1 MYTGKEVFQ
10 LGTMKDVAALAKV
23 GVGTVSR
30 VLNNSG
36 AVKESTR
43 RKVEAAMKELN
54 YIPNAYARGLKM
66 NKTNTVALII
76 PTIWHPFFSEFAYY
90 VERNLSEHKYKMLLC
105 NSDVNNDKE
114 LEYIQMVQENKVDG
128 IIGITYSDLD
138 NFVSSHLPF
147 VTIDRHFKE
156 ETVCVTSDNFH
167 AGQLAVEKL
176 VEKGCQKLGYIGTHS
191 RFPTET
197 TKRRSGFVEQAELME
212 IPYAIY
218 DGEDPVVEFKQ
229 EIRTFLEENPDV
241 DGVFAHTDF
250 IALDILEVLDEMK
263 RKVPEEVQIIGCDGI
278 KMEAGRKQI
287 VSTIRQPVD
296 LMAKAAVEK
305 IIQVIDGEP
314 VKTKITLSVHY
325 VEGPTTKNKILK

>member
-1 MYTGKEVFQ
+1 MA
-10 LGTMKDVAALAKV
+10 TMKDVAALAKV

-30 VLNNSG
+30 VLNSSG
-36 AVKESTR
+36 SVKESTR

-90 VERNLSEHKYKMLLC
+90 VESNLAEHKYKMLLC
-105 NSDVNNDKE
+105 NSDVSSDKE

-176 VEKGCQKLGYIGTHS
+176 VEKGCHKLGYVGTHS

-197 TKRRSGFVEQAELME
+197 TKRRNGFEKQAKQSGV
-212 IPYAIY
+212 PYAIY
-218 DGEDPVVEFKQ
+218 DGQDPVIELKQ
-229 EIRTFLEENPDV
+229 EIRTFFEENPDV
-241 DGVFAHTDF
+241 DGIFAHTDF
-250 IALDILEVLDEMK
+250 IALDILEVLEEMK
-263 RKVPEEVQIIGCDGI
+263 RNVPEEVQIIGCDGI
-278 KMEAGRKQI
+278 KMESGRRQI

-305 IIQVIDGEP
+305 IIQVIDGES
-314 VKTKITLSVHY
+314 VRTKITLPVHY
-325 VEGPTTKNKILK
+325 VEGPTTKNKMSK

>member
-1 MYTGKEVFQ
+1 MA
-10 LGTMKDVAALAKV
+10 TMKDVAALANV

-30 VLNNSG
+30 VLNDSG

-43 RKVEAAMKELN
+43 RKVQAAMKELN

-66 NKTNTVALII
+66 NKTYTVALII

-90 VERNLSEHKYKMLLC
+90 VERNLSEHKFKMLLC
-105 NSDVNNDKE
+105 NSDVSNEKE

-156 ETVCVTSDNFH
+156 ETVCVTSDNFQ

-176 VEKGCQKLGYIGTHS
+176 VEKGCRKLGYIGTHS
-191 RFPTET
+191 RFPSET
-197 TKRRSGFVEQAELME
+197 TKRRAGFVEQAERMN

-218 DGEDPVVEFKQ
+218 DEMDPVLDLLAGIK
-229 EIRTFLEENPDV
+229 TFFEKHPDV

-250 IALDILEVLDEMK
+250 IALDILEVLDAME
-263 RKVPEEVQIIGCDGI
+263 RHVPEEIQIIGCDGI
-278 KMEAGRKQI
+278 KMEAGRRQI

-296 LMAKAAVEK
+296 LMAQAAVKK
-305 IIQVIDGEP
+305 IIELIDGEA
-314 VKTKITLSVHY
+314 VKEKITLPVTY
-325 VEGPTTKNKILK
+325 IEGPTTKNNCVK

>member
-1 MYTGKEVFQ
+1 
-10 LGTMKDVAALAKV
+10 MKDVAALAKV

-30 VLNNSG
+30 VLNSSG
-36 AVKESTR
+36 SVKESTR

-90 VERNLSEHKYKMLLC
+90 VESNLAEHKYKMLLC
-105 NSDVNNDKE
+105 NSDVSSDKE

-176 VEKGCQKLGYIGTHS
+176 VEKGCHKLGYIGTHS

-197 TKRRSGFVEQAELME
+197 TKRRDGFEAQAEQMGV
-212 IPYAIY
+212 PYAIY
-218 DGEDPVVEFKQ
+218 DGEDPVMEFKQ
-229 EIRTFLEENPDV
+229 EIRTFFEKNPDV

-314 VKTKITLSVHY
+314 VKTKITLPVHY
-325 VEGPTTKNKILK
+325 LEGSTTKNEILK

>member
-1 MYTGKEVFQ
+1 MA
-10 LGTMKDVAALAKV
+10 TMKDVAALAKV

-30 VLNNSG
+30 VLNSSG
-36 AVKESTR
+36 SVKESTR

-90 VERNLSEHKYKMLLC
+90 VESNLAEHKYKMLLC
-105 NSDVNNDKE
+105 NSDVSSDKE

-176 VEKGCQKLGYIGTHS
+176 VEKGCHKLGYVGTHS

-197 TKRRSGFVEQAELME
+197 TKRRNGFEKQAKQSG

-218 DGEDPVVEFKQ
+218 DGQDPVIELKQ
-229 EIRTFLEENPDV
+229 EIRTFFEENPDV
-241 DGVFAHTDF
+241 DGIFAHTDF
-250 IALDILEVLDEMK
+250 IALDILEVLEEMK
-263 RKVPEEVQIIGCDGI
+263 RNVPEEVQIIGCDGI
-278 KMEAGRKQI
+278 KMESGRRQI

-305 IIQVIDGEP
+305 IIQVIDGES
-314 VKTKITLSVHY
+314 VRTKITLPVHY
-325 VEGPTTKNKILK
+325 VEGPTTKNKMAK

>member
-1 MYTGKEVFQ
+1 
-10 LGTMKDVAALAKV
+10 LATMKDVAALARV

-30 VLNNSG
+30 VLNDSG

-43 RKVEAAMKELN
+43 RRVEAAMKELN

-66 NKTNTVALII
+66 NKTHTIALII

-90 VERNLSEHKYKMLLC
+90 VERTLSEHKYKMLLC
-105 NSDVNNDKE
+105 NSDVSNDKE

-167 AGQLAVEKL
+167 AGQLAVEQL
-176 VEKGCQKLGYIGTHS
+176 VGKGCNKLGYIGTHS
-191 RFPTET
+191 RFPSET
-197 TKRRSGFVEQAELME
+197 TKRRVGFEDQAARLG
-212 IPYAIY
+212 IPYAIF
-218 DGEDPVVEFKQ
+218 DGEDPVMDFKQ
-229 EIRTFLEENPDV
+229 EIRAFFEKNPDV

-250 IALDILEVLDEMK
+250 IALDILEVLDEMQ

-278 KMEAGRKQI
+278 KMEAGRRQI

-296 LMAKAAVEK
+296 LMAKAAVEQ

-314 VKTKITLSVHY
+314 VKTKITLPVHY
-325 VEGPTTKNKILK
+325 VEGPTTKNQI

>member
-1 MYTGKEVFQ
+1 MA
-10 LGTMKDVAALAKV
+10 TMKDVAALANV

-30 VLNNSG
+30 VLNSSG
-36 AVKESTR
+36 SVKESTR

-90 VERNLSEHKYKMLLC
+90 VESNLAEHKYKMLLC
-105 NSDVNNDKE
+105 NSDVSSDKE

-176 VEKGCQKLGYIGTHS
+176 VEKGCHKLGYIGMHS

-197 TKRRSGFVEQAELME
+197 TKRRDGFKAKAEQMGM
-212 IPYAIY
+212 PYAIY
-218 DGEDPVVEFKQ
+218 DGEDPVIEFKQ
-229 EIRTFLEENPDV
+229 EIRTFFEENPDV
-241 DGVFAHTDF
+241 DGIFAHTDF
-250 IALDILEVLDEMK
+250 IALDILEVLEEMK
-263 RKVPEEVQIIGCDGI
+263 RNVPEEVQIIGCDGI
-278 KMEAGRKQI
+278 KMESGRRQI

-305 IIQVIDGEP
+305 IIQVIDGES
-314 VKTKITLSVHY
+314 VRTKITLPVHY
-325 VEGPTTKNKILK
+325 VEGPTTKNKMSK

>member
-1 MYTGKEVFQ
+1 M
-10 LGTMKDVAALAKV
+10 GTMKDVAALAKV

-176 VEKGCQKLGYIGTHS
+176 VEKGCHKLGYIGTHS

>member
-1 MYTGKEVFQ
+1 MA
-10 LGTMKDVAALAKV
+10 TMKDVAALAKV

-30 VLNNSG
+30 VLNSSG
-36 AVKESTR
+36 SVKESTR

-66 NKTNTVALII
+66 NKTHTVALII

-90 VERNLSEHKYKMLLC
+90 VESNLAEHKYKMLLC
-105 NSDVNNDKE
+105 NSDVSSDKE

-167 AGQLAVEKL
+167 AGQLAVEKF
-176 VEKGCQKLGYIGTHS
+176 VEKGCKKLGYVGTHS
-191 RFPTET
+191 RFPSET
-197 TKRRSGFVEQAELME
+197 TKRRDGFEAQAEQMGV
-212 IPYAIY
+212 PYAIY
-218 DGEDPVVEFKQ
+218 DGEDPVMEFKQ
-229 EIRTFLEENPDV
+229 EIRTFFEKNPDV

-250 IALDILEVLDEMK
+250 IALDILEVLDELK

-278 KMEAGRKQI
+278 KMEAGRKQFL
-287 VSTIRQPVD
+287 STIRQPVD

-314 VKTKITLSVHY
+314 VKTKITLPVHY
-325 VEGPTTKNKILK
+325 LEGSTTKNEKMKF

>member
-1 MYTGKEVFQ
+1 
-10 LGTMKDVAALAKV
+10 
-23 GVGTVSR
+23 
-30 VLNNSG
+30 
-36 AVKESTR
+36 
-43 RKVEAAMKELN
+43 MKELN

-90 VERNLSEHKYKMLLC
+90 VESNLAEHKYKMLLC
-105 NSDVNNDKE
+105 NSDVSSDKE

-176 VEKGCQKLGYIGTHS
+176 VEKGCHKLGYIGTHS

-197 TKRRSGFVEQAELME
+197 TKRRNGFEKQAKQSG

-218 DGEDPVVEFKQ
+218 DGQDPVIELKQ
-229 EIRTFLEENPDV
+229 EIRTFFEENPDV
-241 DGVFAHTDF
+241 DGIFAHTDF
-250 IALDILEVLDEMK
+250 IALDILEVLEEMK
-263 RKVPEEVQIIGCDGI
+263 RNVPEEVQIIGCDGI
-278 KMEAGRKQI
+278 KMESGRRQI
-287 VSTIRQPVD
+287 VSTIRQSVD

-305 IIQVIDGEP
+305 IIQVIDGES
-314 VKTKITLSVHY
+314 VRTKITLPVHY
-325 VEGPTTKNKILK
+325 VEGPTTKNKMSK

>member
-1 MYTGKEVFQ
+1 
-10 LGTMKDVAALAKV
+10 MKDVAALAKV

-30 VLNNSG
+30 VLNSSG
-36 AVKESTR
+36 SVKESTR

-90 VERNLSEHKYKMLLC
+90 VESNLAEHKYKMLLC
-105 NSDVNNDKE
+105 NSDVSSDKE

-176 VEKGCQKLGYIGTHS
+176 VEKGCHKLGYIGTHS

-197 TKRRSGFVEQAELME
+197 TKRRNGFEKQAKQSG

-218 DGEDPVVEFKQ
+218 DGQDPVIELKQ
-229 EIRTFLEENPDV
+229 EIRTFFEENPDV
-241 DGVFAHTDF
+241 DGIFAHTDF
-250 IALDILEVLDEMK
+250 IALDILEILEEMK
-263 RKVPEEVQIIGCDGI
+263 RKVPEEMQIIGCDGI
-278 KMEAGRKQI
+278 KMESGRRQI

-305 IIQVIDGEP
+305 IIQVIDGES
-314 VKTKITLSVHY
+314 VRTKITLPVHY
-325 VEGPTTKNKILK
+325 VEGPTTKNKMLK

>member
-1 MYTGKEVFQ
+1 MA
-10 LGTMKDVAALAKV
+10 TMKDVAALANV

-30 VLNNSG
+30 VLNSSG
-36 AVKESTR
+36 SVKESTR

-90 VERNLSEHKYKMLLC
+90 VESNLAEHKYKMLLC
-105 NSDVNNDKE
+105 NSDVSSDKE

-176 VEKGCQKLGYIGTHS
+176 IEKGCHKLGYIGTHS

-197 TKRRSGFVEQAELME
+197 TKRRDGFKAKAEQMGM
-212 IPYAIY
+212 PYAIY
-218 DGEDPVVEFKQ
+218 DGEDPVIEFKQ
-229 EIRTFLEENPDV
+229 EIRTFFEENPDV
-241 DGVFAHTDF
+241 DGIFAHTDF
-250 IALDILEVLDEMK
+250 IALDILEVLEEMK
-263 RKVPEEVQIIGCDGI
+263 RNVPEEVQIIGCDGI
-278 KMEAGRKQI
+278 KMESGRRQI
-287 VSTIRQPVD
+287 VSTIRQSVD

-305 IIQVIDGEP
+305 IIQVIDGES
-314 VKTKITLSVHY
+314 VRTKITLPVHY
-325 VEGPTTKNKILK
+325 VEGPTTKNKMSK

>member
-1 MYTGKEVFQ
+1 MA
-10 LGTMKDVAALAKV
+10 TMKDVAALANV

-30 VLNNSG
+30 VLNSSG
-36 AVKESTR
+36 SVKESTR

-90 VERNLSEHKYKMLLC
+90 VESNLAEHKYKMLLC
-105 NSDVNNDKE
+105 NSDVSSDKE

-176 VEKGCQKLGYIGTHS
+176 VEKGCHKLGYIGTHS

-197 TKRRSGFVEQAELME
+197 TKRRDGFKAKAEQMGM
-212 IPYAIY
+212 PYAIY
-218 DGEDPVVEFKQ
+218 DGEDPVIEFKQ
-229 EIRTFLEENPDV
+229 EIRTFFEKNPDV

-250 IALDILEVLDEMK
+250 IALDILEVLDELK

-278 KMEAGRKQI
+278 KMEAGRKQFL
-287 VSTIRQPVD
+287 STIRQPVD

-314 VKTKITLSVHY
+314 VKTKITLPVHY
-325 VEGPTTKNKILK
+325 LEGSTTKNEILK

>member
-1 MYTGKEVFQ
+1 MA
-10 LGTMKDVAALAKV
+10 TMKDVAALAKV

>member
-1 MYTGKEVFQ
+1 MA
-10 LGTMKDVAALAKV
+10 TMKDVAALAKV

-30 VLNNSG
+30 VLNSSG
-36 AVKESTR
+36 SVKESTR

-90 VERNLSEHKYKMLLC
+90 VESNLAEHKYKMLLC
-105 NSDVNNDKE
+105 NSDVSSDKE

-176 VEKGCQKLGYIGTHS
+176 VEKGCHKLGYIGTHS

-197 TKRRSGFVEQAELME
+197 TKRRDGFKAKAEQMGM
-212 IPYAIY
+212 PYAIY
-218 DGEDPVVEFKQ
+218 DGEDPVIEFKQ
-229 EIRTFLEENPDV
+229 EIRTFFEENPDV
-241 DGVFAHTDF
+241 DGIFAHTDF
-250 IALDILEVLDEMK
+250 IALDILEVLEEMK
-263 RKVPEEVQIIGCDGI
+263 RNVPEEVQIIGCDGI
-278 KMEAGRKQI
+278 KMESGRRQI

-305 IIQVIDGEP
+305 IIQVIDGES
-314 VKTKITLSVHY
+314 VRTKITLPVHY
-325 VEGPTTKNKILK
+325 VEGPTTKN

>member
-1 MYTGKEVFQ
+1 MA
-10 LGTMKDVAALAKV
+10 TMKDVAALAKV

-30 VLNNSG
+30 VLNSSG
-36 AVKESTR
+36 SVKESTR

-90 VERNLSEHKYKMLLC
+90 VESNLAEHKYKMLLC
-105 NSDVNNDKE
+105 NSDVSSDKE

-176 VEKGCQKLGYIGTHS
+176 VEKGCHKLGYIGTHS

-197 TKRRSGFVEQAELME
+197 TKRRNGFEKQAKQSG

-218 DGEDPVVEFKQ
+218 DGQDPVIELKQ
-229 EIRTFLEENPDV
+229 EIRTFFEENPDV
-241 DGVFAHTDF
+241 DGIFAHTDF
-250 IALDILEVLDEMK
+250 IALDILEILEEMK
-263 RKVPEEVQIIGCDGI
+263 RKVPEEMQIIGCDGI
-278 KMEAGRKQI
+278 KMESGRRQI

-305 IIQVIDGEP
+305 SIQVIDGEP
-314 VKTKITLSVHY
+314 VRTTITLPVHY
-325 VEGPTTKNKILK
+325 VEGPTTKNKMSK

>member
-1 MYTGKEVFQ
+1 MA
-10 LGTMKDVAALAKV
+10 TMKDVAALAKV

-30 VLNNSG
+30 VLNSSG
-36 AVKESTR
+36 SVKESTR

-90 VERNLSEHKYKMLLC
+90 VESNLAEHKYKMLLC
-105 NSDVNNDKE
+105 NSDVSSDKE

-176 VEKGCQKLGYIGTHS
+176 VEKGCHKLGYIGTHS

-197 TKRRSGFVEQAELME
+197 TKRRDGFKAKAEQMGM
-212 IPYAIY
+212 PYAIY
-218 DGEDPVVEFKQ
+218 DGEDPVIEFKQ
-229 EIRTFLEENPDV
+229 EIRTFFEENPDV

-250 IALDILEVLDEMK
+250 IALDILDVLDELK

-278 KMEAGRKQI
+278 KMEAGRKQFL
-287 VSTIRQPVD
+287 STIRQPVD

-314 VKTKITLSVHY
+314 VKTKITLPVHY
-325 VEGPTTKNKILK
+325 LEGSTTKNEILK

>member
-1 MYTGKEVFQ
+1 M
-10 LGTMKDVAALAKV
+10 GTMKDVAALAKV

-114 LEYIQMVQENKVDG
+114 LEYIKMVQENKVDC

-156 ETVCVTSDNFH
+156 ETVSVTSDNFH

-176 VEKGCQKLGYIGTHS
+176 VEKGCKKLGYIGTHS

-314 VKTKITLSVHY
+314 VKTKITLPVHY
-325 VEGPTTKNKILK
+325 IEGPTTKNEIL

>member
-1 MYTGKEVFQ
+1 
-10 LGTMKDVAALAKV
+10 MKDVAALANV

-30 VLNNSG
+30 VLNSSG
-36 AVKESTR
+36 SVKESTR

-90 VERNLSEHKYKMLLC
+90 VESNLAEHKYKMLLC
-105 NSDVNNDKE
+105 NSDVSSDKE

-176 VEKGCQKLGYIGTHS
+176 VEKGCHKLGYIGTHS

-197 TKRRSGFVEQAELME
+197 TKRRDGFKAKAEQMGM
-212 IPYAIY
+212 PYAIY
-218 DGEDPVVEFKQ
+218 DGEDPVIEFKQ
-229 EIRTFLEENPDV
+229 EIRTFFEENPDV
-241 DGVFAHTDF
+241 DGIFAHTDF
-250 IALDILEVLDEMK
+250 IALDILEVLEEMK
-263 RKVPEEVQIIGCDGI
+263 RNVPEEVQIIGCDGI
-278 KMEAGRKQI
+278 KMESGRRQI

-305 IIQVIDGEP
+305 IIQVIDGES
-314 VKTKITLSVHY
+314 VRTKITLPVHY
-325 VEGPTTKNKILK
+325 VEGPTTKN

>member
-1 MYTGKEVFQ
+1 
-10 LGTMKDVAALAKV
+10 MKDVAALAKV

-30 VLNNSG
+30 VLNSSG
-36 AVKESTR
+36 SVKESTR

-90 VERNLSEHKYKMLLC
+90 VESNLAEHKYKMLLC
-105 NSDVNNDKE
+105 NSDVSSDKE

-176 VEKGCQKLGYIGTHS
+176 VEKGCHKLGYIGTHS

-197 TKRRSGFVEQAELME
+197 TKRRDGFKAKAEQMGM
-212 IPYAIY
+212 PYAIY
-218 DGEDPVVEFKQ
+218 DGEDPVIEFKQ
-229 EIRTFLEENPDV
+229 EIRTFFEENPDV
-241 DGVFAHTDF
+241 DGIFAHTDF
-250 IALDILEVLDEMK
+250 IALYILEILEEMK
-263 RKVPEEVQIIGCDGI
+263 RKVPEEMQIIGCDGI
-278 KMEAGRKQI
+278 KMESGRRQI

-314 VKTKITLSVHY
+314 VKTKITLPVHY
-325 VEGPTTKNKILK
+325 LEGSTTKNEILK

>member
-1 MYTGKEVFQ
+1 MA
-10 LGTMKDVAALAKV
+10 TMKDVAALANV

-30 VLNNSG
+30 VLNSSG
-36 AVKESTR
+36 SVKESTR

-90 VERNLSEHKYKMLLC
+90 VESNLAEHKYKMLLC
-105 NSDVNNDKE
+105 NSDVSSDKE

-176 VEKGCQKLGYIGTHS
+176 VEKGCKKLGYVGTHS
-191 RFPTET
+191 RFPSET
-197 TKRRSGFVEQAELME
+197 TKRRDGFEAQAEQMGV
-212 IPYAIY
+212 PYAIY
-218 DGEDPVVEFKQ
+218 DGEDPVMEFKQ
-229 EIRTFLEENPDV
+229 EIRTFFEKNPDV

-250 IALDILEVLDEMK
+250 IALDILEVLDELK

-278 KMEAGRKQI
+278 KMEAGRKQFL
-287 VSTIRQPVD
+287 STIRQPVD

-314 VKTKITLSVHY
+314 VKTKITLPVHY
-325 VEGPTTKNKILK
+325 LEGSTTKNEILK

>member
-1 MYTGKEVFQ
+1 
-10 LGTMKDVAALAKV
+10 MKDVAALAKV

-30 VLNNSG
+30 VLNSSG
-36 AVKESTR
+36 SVKESTR

-90 VERNLSEHKYKMLLC
+90 VESNLAEHKYKMLLC
-105 NSDVNNDKE
+105 NSDVSSDKE

-176 VEKGCQKLGYIGTHS
+176 VEKGCHKLGYIGTHS

-197 TKRRSGFVEQAELME
+197 TKRRDGFKAKAEQMGM
-212 IPYAIY
+212 PYAIY
-218 DGEDPVVEFKQ
+218 DGEDPVIEFKQ
-229 EIRTFLEENPDV
+229 EIRTFFEKNPDV

-250 IALDILEVLDEMK
+250 IALDILEVLDELK

-278 KMEAGRKQI
+278 KMEAGRKQFL
-287 VSTIRQPVD
+287 STIRQPVD

-314 VKTKITLSVHY
+314 VKTKITLPVHY
-325 VEGPTTKNKILK
+325 LEGSTTKNEILK

>member
-1 MYTGKEVFQ
+1 M
-10 LGTMKDVAALAKV
+10 GTMKDVAALAKV

-167 AGQLAVEKL
+167 AGELAAEKL
-176 VEKGCQKLGYIGTHS
+176 VEKGCKKLGYIGTHS

>member
-1 MYTGKEVFQ
+1 MA
-10 LGTMKDVAALAKV
+10 TMKDVAALANV

-30 VLNNSG
+30 VLNSSG
-36 AVKESTR
+36 SVKESTR

-90 VERNLSEHKYKMLLC
+90 VESNLAEHKYKMLLC
-105 NSDVNNDKE
+105 NSDVSSDKE

-176 VEKGCQKLGYIGTHS
+176 VEKGCHKLGYIGTHS

-197 TKRRSGFVEQAELME
+197 TKRRDGFKAKAEQMGM
-212 IPYAIY
+212 PYAIY
-218 DGEDPVVEFKQ
+218 DGEDPVIEFKQ
-229 EIRTFLEENPDV
+229 EIRTFFEENPDV
-241 DGVFAHTDF
+241 DGIFAHTDF
-250 IALDILEVLDEMK
+250 IALDILEILEEMK
-263 RKVPEEVQIIGCDGI
+263 RKVPEEMQIIGCDGI
-278 KMEAGRKQI
+278 KMESGRRQI

-305 IIQVIDGEP
+305 IIQVIDGES
-314 VKTKITLSVHY
+314 VRTKITLPVHY
-325 VEGPTTKNKILK
+325 VE

>member
-1 MYTGKEVFQ
+1 MA
-10 LGTMKDVAALAKV
+10 TMKDVAALAKV

-30 VLNNSG
+30 VLNSSG
-36 AVKESTR
+36 SVKESPR

-90 VERNLSEHKYKMLLC
+90 VESNLAEHKYKMLLC
-105 NSDVNNDKE
+105 NSDVSSDKE

-176 VEKGCQKLGYIGTHS
+176 VEKGCHKLGYIGTHS

-197 TKRRSGFVEQAELME
+197 TKRRNGFEKQAKQSG

-218 DGEDPVVEFKQ
+218 DGQDPVIELKQ
-229 EIRTFLEENPDV
+229 EIRTFFEENPDV
-241 DGVFAHTDF
+241 DGIFAHTDF
-250 IALDILEVLDEMK
+250 IALDILEILEEMK
-263 RKVPEEVQIIGCDGI
+263 RKVPEEMQIIGCDGI
-278 KMEAGRKQI
+278 KMESGRRQI

-305 IIQVIDGEP
+305 IIQVIDGES
-314 VKTKITLSVHY
+314 VRTKITLPVHY
-325 VEGPTTKNKILK
+325 VEGPTTKNKMSK

>member
-1 MYTGKEVFQ
+1 MA
-10 LGTMKDVAALAKV
+10 TMKDVAALAKV

-30 VLNNSG
+30 VLNSSG
-36 AVKESTR
+36 SVKESTR

-90 VERNLSEHKYKMLLC
+90 VESNLAEHKYKMLLC
-105 NSDVNNDKE
+105 NSDVSSDKE

-176 VEKGCQKLGYIGTHS
+176 VEKGCKKLGYVGTHS

-229 EIRTFLEENPDV
+229 EIRTFFEENPDV

>member
-1 MYTGKEVFQ
+1 
-10 LGTMKDVAALAKV
+10 MKDVAALAKV

-30 VLNNSG
+30 VLNSSG
-36 AVKESTR
+36 SVKESTR

-90 VERNLSEHKYKMLLC
+90 VESNLAEHKYKMLLC
-105 NSDVNNDKE
+105 NSDVSSDKE

-176 VEKGCQKLGYIGTHS
+176 VEKGCHKLGYIGTHS

-197 TKRRSGFVEQAELME
+197 TKRRDGFKAKAEQMGM
-212 IPYAIY
+212 PYAIY
-218 DGEDPVVEFKQ
+218 DGEDPVIEFKQ
-229 EIRTFLEENPDV
+229 EIRTFFEENPDV
-241 DGVFAHTDF
+241 DGIFAHTDF
-250 IALDILEVLDEMK
+250 IALDILEVLEEMK
-263 RKVPEEVQIIGCDGI
+263 RNVPEEVQIIGCDGI
-278 KMEAGRKQI
+278 KMESGRRQI

-325 VEGPTTKNKILK
+325 LEGSTTKNEILK

>member
-1 MYTGKEVFQ
+1 MA
-10 LGTMKDVAALAKV
+10 TMKDVAALAKV

-30 VLNNSG
+30 VLNSSG
-36 AVKESTR
+36 SVKESTR

>member
-1 MYTGKEVFQ
+1 M
-10 LGTMKDVAALAKV
+10 GTMKDVAALAKV

-250 IALDILEVLDEMK
+250 IALDILEILDEMD

-287 VSTIRQPVD
+287 LSTIRQPVD

-314 VKTKITLSVHY
+314 VKTKITLPVHY
-325 VEGPTTKNKILK
+325 IEGPTTKNEILK

>member
-1 MYTGKEVFQ
+1 MA
-10 LGTMKDVAALAKV
+10 TMKDVAALANV

-30 VLNNSG
+30 VLNDSG

-43 RKVEAAMKELN
+43 RKVQAAMKELN

-66 NKTNTVALII
+66 NKTYTVALII

-90 VERNLSEHKYKMLLC
+90 VERNLSEHKFKMLLC
-105 NSDVNNDKE
+105 NSDVSNEKE

-156 ETVCVTSDNFH
+156 ETVCVTSDNFQ

-176 VEKGCQKLGYIGTHS
+176 VEKGCRKLGYIGTHS
-191 RFPTET
+191 RFSSET
-197 TKRRSGFVEQAELME
+197 TKRRAGFVEQAERMN

-218 DGEDPVVEFKQ
+218 DEMDPVLDLLAGIK
-229 EIRTFLEENPDV
+229 TFFEKHPDV

-250 IALDILEVLDEMK
+250 IALDILEVLDAME
-263 RKVPEEVQIIGCDGI
+263 RQVPEEIQIIGCDGI
-278 KMEAGRKQI
+278 KMEAGRRQI

-296 LMAKAAVEK
+296 LMAQAAVKK
-305 IIQVIDGEP
+305 IIELIDGEA
-314 VKTKITLSVHY
+314 VKEKITLPVTY
-325 VEGPTTKNKILK
+325 IEGPTTKNNSVK

>member
-1 MYTGKEVFQ
+1 MA
-10 LGTMKDVAALAKV
+10 TMKDVAALAKV

-30 VLNNSG
+30 VLNSSG

-90 VERNLSEHKYKMLLC
+90 VESNLAEHKYKMLLC
-105 NSDVNNDKE
+105 NSDVSSDKE

-176 VEKGCQKLGYIGTHS
+176 VEKGCHKLGYIGTHS

-197 TKRRSGFVEQAELME
+197 TKRRDGFKAKAEQMGM
-212 IPYAIY
+212 PYAIY
-218 DGEDPVVEFKQ
+218 DGEDPVIEFKQ
-229 EIRTFLEENPDV
+229 EIRTFFEENPDV
-241 DGVFAHTDF
+241 DGIFAHTDF
-250 IALDILEVLDEMK
+250 IALDILEILEEMK
-263 RKVPEEVQIIGCDGI
+263 RKVPEEMQIIGCDGI
-278 KMEAGRKQI
+278 KMESGRRQI

-314 VKTKITLSVHY
+314 VKTKITLPVHY
-325 VEGPTTKNKILK
+325 LEGSTTKNEILK

>member
-1 MYTGKEVFQ
+1 MFQ

-66 NKTNTVALII
+66 NKTHTIALII
-76 PTIWHPFFSEFAYY
+76 PTIWHPFFAEFAYY

-105 NSDVNNDKE
+105 NSDVSNDKE

-167 AGQLAVEKL
+167 AGQLAVAKL
-176 VEKGCQKLGYIGTHS
+176 VEKGCKKLGYIGTHS
-191 RFPTET
+191 RFPSET
-197 TKRRSGFVEQAELME
+197 TKRREGFVAQAELME

-218 DGEDPVVEFKQ
+218 DGEDPVMEFKQ

-250 IALDILEVLDEMK
+250 IALDILEVLEEMN

-278 KMEAGRKQI
+278 KMEAGRRQI

-314 VKTKITLSVHY
+314 VKTKITLPVHY
-325 VEGPTTKNKILK
+325 VEGPTTKNEILK

>member
-1 MYTGKEVFQ
+1 
-10 LGTMKDVAALAKV
+10 MKDVAALAKV

-30 VLNNSG
+30 VLNSSG
-36 AVKESTR
+36 SVKESTR

-90 VERNLSEHKYKMLLC
+90 VESNLAEHKYKMLLC
-105 NSDVNNDKE
+105 NSDVSSDKE

-176 VEKGCQKLGYIGTHS
+176 VEKGCHKLGYIGTHS

-197 TKRRSGFVEQAELME
+197 TKRRDGFKAKAEQMGM
-212 IPYAIY
+212 PYAIY
-218 DGEDPVVEFKQ
+218 DGEDPVIEFKQ
-229 EIRTFLEENPDV
+229 EIRTFFEENPDV

-250 IALDILEVLDEMK
+250 IALDILEVLDELK

-278 KMEAGRKQI
+278 KMEAGRKQFL
-287 VSTIRQPVD
+287 STIRQPVD

-314 VKTKITLSVHY
+314 VKTKITLPVHY
-325 VEGPTTKNKILK
+325 LEGSTTKNEILK

>member
-1 MYTGKEVFQ
+1 
-10 LGTMKDVAALAKV
+10 MKDVAALANV

-30 VLNNSG
+30 VLNSSG
-36 AVKESTR
+36 SVKESTR

-90 VERNLSEHKYKMLLC
+90 VESNLAEHKYKMLLC
-105 NSDVNNDKE
+105 NSDVSSDKE

-176 VEKGCQKLGYIGTHS
+176 VEKGCKKLGYVGTHS
-191 RFPTET
+191 RFPSET
-197 TKRRSGFVEQAELME
+197 TKRRDGFEAQAEQMGV
-212 IPYAIY
+212 PYAIY
-218 DGEDPVVEFKQ
+218 DGEDPVMEFKQ
-229 EIRTFLEENPDV
+229 EIRTFFEKNPDV

-250 IALDILEVLDEMK
+250 IALDILEVLDELK

-278 KMEAGRKQI
+278 KMEAGRKQFL
-287 VSTIRQPVD
+287 STIRQPVD

-314 VKTKITLSVHY
+314 VKTKITLPVHY
-325 VEGPTTKNKILK
+325 LEGSTTKNEILK

>member
-1 MYTGKEVFQ
+1 
-10 LGTMKDVAALAKV
+10 MKDVAALAKV

-314 VKTKITLSVHY
+314 VKTKITLPVHY
-325 VEGPTTKNKILK
+325 IEGPTTKNEILK

>member
-1 MYTGKEVFQ
+1 MA
-10 LGTMKDVAALAKV
+10 TMKDVAALAKV

-30 VLNNSG
+30 VLNSSG
-36 AVKESTR
+36 SVKESTR

-90 VERNLSEHKYKMLLC
+90 VESNLAEHKYKMLLC
-105 NSDVNNDKE
+105 NSDVSSDKE

-176 VEKGCQKLGYIGTHS
+176 VEKGCHKLGYIGTHS

>member
-1 MYTGKEVFQ
+1 M
-10 LGTMKDVAALAKV
+10 GTMKDVAALANV

-30 VLNNSG
+30 VLNSSG
-36 AVKESTR
+36 SVKESTR

-90 VERNLSEHKYKMLLC
+90 VESNLAEHKYKMLLC
-105 NSDVNNDKE
+105 NSDVSSDKE

-176 VEKGCQKLGYIGTHS
+176 IEKGCKKLGYVGTHS
-191 RFPTET
+191 RFPSET
-197 TKRRSGFVEQAELME
+197 TKRRDGFEAQAEQMGVA
-212 IPYAIY
+212 YAIY
-218 DGEDPVVEFKQ
+218 DGEDPVMEFKQ
-229 EIRTFLEENPDV
+229 EIRTFFEKNPDV

-250 IALDILEVLDEMK
+250 IALDILEVLDELK

-278 KMEAGRKQI
+278 KMEAGRKQFL
-287 VSTIRQPVD
+287 STIRQPVD

-314 VKTKITLSVHY
+314 VKTKITLPVHY
-325 VEGPTTKNKILK
+325 LEGSTTKNEILK

>member
-1 MYTGKEVFQ
+1 MA
-10 LGTMKDVAALAKV
+10 TMKDVAALAKV

-30 VLNNSG
+30 VLNSSG
-36 AVKESTR
+36 SVKESTR

-90 VERNLSEHKYKMLLC
+90 VESNLAEHKYKMLLC
-105 NSDVNNDKE
+105 NSDVSSDKE

-176 VEKGCQKLGYIGTHS
+176 VEKGCHKLGYIGTHS

-197 TKRRSGFVEQAELME
+197 TKRRDGFKAKAEQMGM
-212 IPYAIY
+212 PYAIY
-218 DGEDPVVEFKQ
+218 DGEDPVIEFKQ
-229 EIRTFLEENPDV
+229 EIRTFFEENPDV
-241 DGVFAHTDF
+241 DGIFAHTDF
-250 IALDILEVLDEMK
+250 IALDILEILEEMK
-263 RKVPEEVQIIGCDGI
+263 RNVPEEVQIIGCDGI
-278 KMEAGRKQI
+278 KMESGRRQI

-305 IIQVIDGEP
+305 IIQVIDGES
-314 VKTKITLSVHY
+314 VRTKITLPVHY
-325 VEGPTTKNKILK
+325 VEGPTTKNKKIKCQNNLA